1 MARRT
6 HPLGRLPPYDDE
18 AVRPTR
24 DVDPMEG
31 LERLPRADIAV
42 LENAQP
48 KLIDAALRGAVV
60 LTRYGRDAF
69 VLLPVDEFQNLARE
83 AMTRRVPGPPVIEG

>member
-1 MARRT
+1 MAKGPR
-6 HPLGRLPPYDDE
+6 HPDE

-24 DVDPMEG
+24 DFDPQEG
-31 LERLPRADIAV
+31 MERLPRADIAV
-42 LENAQP
+42 LEIAQP

-69 VLLPVDEFQNLARE
+69 VLLPVDEFQTLARE
-83 AMTRRVPGPPVIEG
+83 AMARRVGGPKVIEG